1 MDTLTRQPPLTA
13 GGDRALALLLPIVV
27 GGAVGA
33 LTAYAQGWLGD
44 GLSSLANSAG
54 PWSLAAFAVARRRRL
69 LVSGATAA
77 AVTLWCCEL
86 GYALATIV
94 RGGSN
99 ATSTVLFWLAAGLL
113 AGPALGVAAVW
124 SRRGGVLS
132 AIGFAVL
139 AGVFVGEAAY
149 GWSSVADTTDW
160 RYWAVELVVGLAL
173 AVYAGARELSARHVA
188 AAAGTTTIVA
198 AVVLAAARLV

>member
-94 RGGSN
+94 RGGPN

-149 GWSSVADTTDW
+149 GWSSVADTTDCATGRSSW
-160 RYWAVELVVGLAL
+160 SSGSPWPCTPGC
-173 AVYAGARELSARHVA
+173 GS
-188 AAAGTTTIVA
+188 
-198 AVVLAAARLV
+198 